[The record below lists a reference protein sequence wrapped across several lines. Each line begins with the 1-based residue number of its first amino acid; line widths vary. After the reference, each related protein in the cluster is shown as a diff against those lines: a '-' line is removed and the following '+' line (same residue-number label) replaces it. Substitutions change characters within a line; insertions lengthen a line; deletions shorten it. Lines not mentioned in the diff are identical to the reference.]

1 LDLKQGISHLEKMRV
16 RGERETE
23 IEVRY
28 REIERQDRLER

>member
-1 LDLKQGISHLEKMRV
+1 LDLKQGISHLEKERG

-28 REIERQDRLER
+28 REIERRDRLER